1 MDRSARTTSKATSW
15 RELVSGRNA
24 AFSLVLFGATILHAI
39 NVYITITILP
49 SVVRDIGGLDY
60 YAWNTTLFVVAS
72 ILGAALATRLLHKA
86 APRGAYLAA
95 AFVFAL
101 GTLICAVAPSMMVL
115 LIGRFVQGLGGG
127 FLYTLTYA
135 LIRIVFAERLWARAI
150 GLEAVTWGVATLVG
164 PAIGGMFAEFDA
176 WRTAFWLL
184 LMITGLFALIA
195 LVILPRKHEGEEDIA
210 GLAWLQLIL
219 LTAATLVLSWGSV
232 LEDAGSITAGVAA
245 ALALTALLFFV
256 EARASN
262 RLLPKGALNLST
274 RIGALYAAVALLT
287 IGVQPEIYVPYFIQ
301 TLHGQSPFVAGYLAA
316 LMSIGWTT
324 GSMISAGWTDPL
336 ARRSII
342 AAPGLMALGLV
353 VAAVFMP
360 VHGGG
365 DWVVLAPACL
375 AFAVVGFG
383 IGLGWPHLY
392 THILEAAPVKE
403 QDLAVGAIVT
413 VQLFAWSLGAAAAG
427 MTANFAG
434 ITNPGGVEGASMA
447 ARWLFAV
454 FALAPLIGLVA
465 AQRGARAQP

>member
-1 MDRSARTTSKATSW
+1 MTPETTHW

-24 AFSLVLFGATILHAI
+24 AYSLVLFGATILHAI

-49 SVVRDIGGLDY
+49 SVVKDIGGLDY

-72 ILGAALATRLLHKA
+72 ILGAALATHLLQSLGPK
-86 APRGAYLAA
+86 GAYLVAA
-95 AFVFAL
+95 IVFAL
-101 GTLICAVAPSMMVL
+101 GTLVCALAPSMTVL

-150 GLEAVTWGVATLVG
+150 GLEAAMWGVATLAG

-176 WRTAFWLL
+176 WRAAFWLL
-184 LMITGLFALIA
+184 LAITGLFAAIA
-195 LVILPRKHEGEEDIA
+195 LVILPRQQERPGEIA
-210 GLAWLQLIL
+210 GIAWLQLVL
-219 LTAATLVLSWGSV
+219 LTAATLILSWASI
-232 LEDAGSITAGVAA
+232 LEDGRAIAGGIAA
-245 ALALTALLFFV
+245 AVVLTVALFV
-256 EARASN
+256 VEKRARS
-262 RLLPKGALNLST
+262 RLLPSDALNLRT
-274 RIGALYAAVALLT
+274 RLGALYAAAALLS

-301 TLHGQSPFVAGYLAA
+301 MLHGQSPFVAGYLAA

-324 GSMISAGWTDPL
+324 GSMISAGWSDPL

-342 AAPGLMALGLV
+342 AAPLLMGSGLA

-360 VHGGG
+360 IHGAG
-365 DWVVLAPACL
+365 DWAILAPACL
-375 AFAVVGFG
+375 AFGVVGLG

-392 THILEAAPVKE
+392 THILDAARPEE
-403 QDLAVGAIVT
+403 QDVAVGAIVT

-434 ITNPGGVEGASMA
+434 ITHPGGIEGASLA
-447 ARWLFAV
+447 ARWLFSI
-454 FALAPLIGLVA
+454 FALAPFLGLVVA
-465 AQRGARAQP
+465 RRGVRI